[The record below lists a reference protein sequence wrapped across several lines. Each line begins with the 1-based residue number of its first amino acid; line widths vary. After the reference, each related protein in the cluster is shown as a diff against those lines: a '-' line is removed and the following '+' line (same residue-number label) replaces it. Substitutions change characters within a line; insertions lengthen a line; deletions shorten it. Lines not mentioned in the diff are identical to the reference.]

1 MSWIQLHF
9 DTTPERV
16 EAIED
21 RLLELGALAVTLS
34 DLEDVPVY
42 EPEQGT
48 TPLWPNTRIT
58 ALFAADVDIL
68 AVKAHLLDDPELLA
82 GIAWQQEILED
93 QDWIRAWMDQFQ
105 PMPFG
110 DRLWVV
116 PSWHD
121 APDANACNLILDP
134 GLAFG
139 SGTHPTTSLC
149 LQWLDGQDLA
159 GKRVVDYGCGS
170 GILGVAALLLGADYM
185 YGIDNDPQAIIASKD
200 NADRNCIA
208 SDRYCLWLPE
218 EVQDVTVDYV
228 LANILAGPLISLQAQ
243 ILAPLKPGGRLALS
257 GILAEQ
263 AEQVMAAYASEVDF
277 DLPAQ
282 QDNWIRLTGYKKQR

>member
-21 RLLELGALAVTLS
+21 YLLELGALAVTLS

-58 ALFAADVDIL
+58 ALFAADCDIL
-68 AVKAHLLDDPELLA
+68 AIKAQLLADPELLA
-82 GIAWQQEILED
+82 GIQWQQEIIED
-93 QDWIRAWMDQFQ
+93 QDWIRAWMDQFE
-105 PMPFG
+105 PMSFG
-110 DRLWVV
+110 NRLWIV
-116 PSWHD
+116 PSWHQ
-121 APDANACNLILDP
+121 PPKPEACNLILDP

-149 LQWLDGQDLA
+149 LQWLDEQQIE
-159 GKRVVDYGCGS
+159 GKLVVDYGCGS
-170 GILGVAALLLGADYM
+170 GILGMAALLLGAQHL
-185 YGIDNDPQAIIASKD
+185 YGIDNDPQAIIASHE
-200 NADRNCIA
+200 NAKRNGIA
-208 SDRYCLWLPE
+208 SDSYELWLPDQ
-218 EVQDVTVDYV
+218 VQQVQADLM
-228 LANILAGPLISLQAQ
+228 LANILASPLISLKDN
-243 ILAPLKPGGRLALS
+243 ILALLKPGGKIALS

-263 AEQVMAAYASEVDF
+263 ATQVMQSYASEVDF
-277 DLPAQ
+277 DAPAQ
-282 QDNWIRLTGYKKQR
+282 QDNWIRLTGIKKQ